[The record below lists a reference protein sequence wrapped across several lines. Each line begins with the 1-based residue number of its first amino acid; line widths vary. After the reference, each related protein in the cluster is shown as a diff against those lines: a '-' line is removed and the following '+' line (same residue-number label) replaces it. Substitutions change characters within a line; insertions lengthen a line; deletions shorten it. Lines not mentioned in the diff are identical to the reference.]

1 MHKFGFHPLS
11 LVFLFSLLMGQF
23 SCAELLTNSV
33 GMKLTGQVLPSLAP
47 MLEKATP
54 AVVNISSSTT
64 TRVVDNPLFND
75 PFFRR
80 FFNLPEQKQEKQT
93 QSRGS
98 GVIINASKGYVVTNH
113 HVIEKA
119 DKISVT
125 LLDGRQLN
133 AKLIGTDPETDIA
146 LLKIPTGNLAALP
159 SGNSERLRVGDF
171 VVAIGNPFGLGQTVT
186 SGIVSA
192 LGRSGLG
199 IEGYEDFIQTDASIN
214 PGNSGGALVNLRGQ
228 LIGINTAIIAPGGGN
243 VGIGFAIPTNMMNQV
258 VGHLVEFGEVRR
270 GTIGIRIQD
279 LTPELANAFGLK
291 GKKGALIAAVERG
304 TPAERAGLRAS
315 DLITAINNKPVYSSS
330 DVRNSVGLLRV
341 GERVKVTFIRKGHIR
356 HLYVTIA
363 GNEHRIDGGKI
374 SLYLEGAVLK
384 DIPAGIQVY
393 KVTQNSN
400 AWKIGLRW
408 GDVIIGLNRRK
419 IKDIKDLTQRLTQYT
434 ARSIQVRRD
443 SEVLSIPLN

>member
-1 MHKFGFHPLS
+1 MYNFRFHPLS

-23 SCAELLTNSV
+23 SCAELSTNSV
-33 GMKLTGQVLPSLAP
+33 GMKLAGQVLPSLAP

-64 TRVVDNPLFND
+64 TRVADNPLFND

-98 GVIINASKGYVVTNH
+98 GVIIDARKGHVVTNH

-133 AKLIGTDPETDIA
+133 AELIGTDPETDIA
-146 LLKIPTGNLAALP
+146 LLKIPTDDLTALP
-159 SGNSERLRVGDF
+159 LANSERLRVGDF

-214 PGNSGGALVNLRGQ
+214 PGNSGGALVNLRGR
-228 LIGINTAIIAPGGGN
+228 LVGINTAIIAPGGGN
-243 VGIGFAIPTNMMNQV
+243 VGIGFAIPSNMMNQV
-258 VGHLVEFGEVRR
+258 VGHLAEFGEVRR

-279 LTPELANAFGLK
+279 LTPDLANAFGLK
-291 GKKGALIAAVERG
+291 GKKGALIASVERG

-315 DLITAINNKPVYSSS
+315 DLITAINNKPVYSAS
-330 DVRNSVGLLRV
+330 DVRNSVGLLRI
-341 GERVKVTFIRKGHIR
+341 GERVKVTIIRKGRTR
-356 HLYVTIA
+356 HLYATIA
-363 GNEHRIDGGKI
+363 GTHRVESGKI

-384 DIPAGIQVY
+384 DTSDGIQVY
-393 KVTQNSN
+393 KVIQNSN
-400 AWKIGLRW
+400 AWKVGLRW
-408 GDVIIGLNRRK
+408 GDVIIGFNRNK
-419 IKDIKDLTQRLTQYT
+419 INNLADLTQRFSRYT
-434 ARSIQVRRD
+434 VRSIQVRRD
-443 SEVLSIPLN
+443 GKTLSIPLN